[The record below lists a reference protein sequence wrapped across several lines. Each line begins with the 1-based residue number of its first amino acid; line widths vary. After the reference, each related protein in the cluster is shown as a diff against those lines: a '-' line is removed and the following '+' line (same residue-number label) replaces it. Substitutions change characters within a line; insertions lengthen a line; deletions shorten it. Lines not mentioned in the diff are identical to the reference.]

1 MDHSCDNICLF
12 NLYVDILEGL
22 EEAATKD
29 EEVNNALDG
38 QEEEKDDFRWRLE
51 ILAEILLT
59 MIFWYS

>member
-38 QEEEKDDFRWRLE
+38 QEEEKDDFR
-51 ILAEILLT
+51 
-59 MIFWYS
+59 